1 MRRSNASRMDGA
13 QSVLSWD
20 TGVGGRRWGPENA
33 WSSNAALPSGWRPQK
48 DSLVDTIT
56 DVIFLPRVSLPH
68 RIRYVLPRRG
78 EVRRTWVCLPVL
90 VKIRCTEISQY
101 NLGT

>member
-20 TGVGGRRWGPENA
+20 KGVDGRRWGPENA
-33 WSSNAALPSGWRPQK
+33 WNTNAALPSGWRPQK

-56 DVIFLPRVSLPH
+56 DIIFLPRVSLLH
-68 RIRYVLPRRG
+68 RIRYVF
-78 EVRRTWVCLPVL
+78 
-90 VKIRCTEISQY
+90 
-101 NLGT
+101 